1 MVASHPERERAA
13 ERRLQAFQLR
23 KAGNTYEAIGEA
35 LGVSKVAAYKLV
47 RRVVESLDSQSQA
60 EAKVYR
66 ALQLARLE
74 EALKA
79 IWPRAMAG
87 ELKAV
92 DRVIK
97 ILEREAKL
105 LCLDQ
110 PIKIDVTDRVRQ
122 MAIEYGLD
130 PDEAVET
137 ARRIIR
143 DYGSGSDL

>member
-79 IWPRAMAG
+79 IWPQAMAG
-87 ELKAV
+87 DLGAV
-92 DRVIK
+92 DRVVK

-105 LCLDQ
+105 MCLDA
-110 PIKIDVTDRVRQ
+110 PAKIDVTARVRQ
-122 MAIEYGLD
+122 MAIENGLD

-137 ARRIIR
+137 ARRIIKEH
-143 DYGSGSDL
+143 GSGPWS

>member
-23 KAGNTYEAIGEA
+23 KAGYTYEAIGGA

>member
-1 MVASHPERERAA
+1 MTASHPQRERAA

-23 KAGNTYEAIGEA
+23 KAGNTYEAIGKV

-47 RRVVESLDSQSQA
+47 KGVIKRLNSRSQA
-60 EAKVYR
+60 EAREYR

-74 EALKA
+74 DCLKA

-87 ELKAV
+87 ELIAV

-105 LCLDQ
+105 MCLDQ
-110 PIKIDVTDRVRQ
+110 PIKIDVTERVRQ
-122 MAIEYGLD
+122 MAIDKGLD

-137 ARRIIR
+137 ARRIIKE
-143 DYGSGSDL
+143 YGSGDDL